1 MNLTLYNNTEP
12 NNKINKVLT
21 PVGTITGYMKTDCP
35 VEKPI
40 IEIDLSGM
48 DVTTR
53 ANVTNCNYC
62 YVQELNRYYYI
73 TAHNYTTNDLYE
85 ITLSVDV
92 LKTYASEIINQE
104 CLIERSQ
111 FYNSPYI
118 VDNQRMA
125 YNFPMVLTKRFS
137 GSFDSPH
144 YYLTVASSVE
154 GS

>member
-1 MNLTLYNNTEP
+1 MTVTVYNNTEP
-12 NNKINKVLT
+12 NNKINKSLSGGVAV
-21 PVGTITGYMKTDCP
+21 PGTMRDDLP

-40 IEIDLSGM
+40 ITLDLSGL
-48 DVTTR
+48 DTTTR
-53 ANVTNCNYC
+53 SSVVNGNYVYVT
-62 YVQELNRYYYI
+62 ELNRYYFITSHTYI
-73 TAHNYTTNDLYE
+73 TNDLYE
-85 ITLSVDV
+85 VMLSVDV
-92 LKTYASEIINQE
+92 LKTYSTSIINQE

-111 FYNSPYI
+111 VYNSPYI
-118 VDNQRMA
+118 VDSQRMA